1 MGSGSGKRTGEG
13 DHKKMQNEPTTIIR
27 KLALSAALFAPLAA
41 PALPATVNV
50 DSVRTTLENGL
61 QSKNPLVRKQAVQS
75 MALLGGWEP
84 YQSRIEGMLQDKN
97 ANVRVAAV
105 MSMMV
110 GPSDNTIDV
119 LKGALKDPAPEVSFA
134 AAKALFV
141 LNDPA
146 GEKALI
152 AVMNGDAKTTSG
164 LIAQQKLEASEIL
177 HDPDKATA
185 FIVEKGFVLA
195 PIPGLGVGISF
206 LETLFKKKDSGRA
219 ATTRL
224 LSTSDNPEVRE
235 ALRRALSDKEP
246 AVRAAAVEVNALRN
260 DPAILDDVA
269 PLLQDKKEM
278 VRLWAS
284 SCYLRLAGL
293 KDAPVE
299 QTAGDSHPA
308 AQQ

>member
-1 MGSGSGKRTGEG
+1 
-13 DHKKMQNEPTTIIR
+13 MQNEPTAVIR
-27 KLALSAALFAPLAA
+27 KLALSAALLAPFAPPALAA
-41 PALPATVNV
+41 TINP

-61 QSKNPLVRKQAVQS
+61 QSKNPVVRKQAVQS

-84 YQSRIEGMLQDKN
+84 YQSLIEGMLQDKN

-119 LKGALKDPAPEVSFA
+119 LRGALKDPAPEVSFA

-195 PIPGLGVGISF
+195 PIPGLGIGIGI

-224 LSTSDNPEVRE
+224 LSTSENPEVRE
-235 ALRRALSDKEP
+235 ALRRALSDKEA

-293 KDAPVE
+293 KDVPAE

>member
-1 MGSGSGKRTGEG
+1 
-13 DHKKMQNEPTTIIR
+13 MQNEPTARIR
-27 KLALSAALFAPLAA
+27 KLALLASALAPFAAPVLAA
-41 PALPATVNV
+41 TINL

-61 QSKNPLVRKQAVQS
+61 QNKNPTVRKQAVQS

-84 YQSRIEGMLQDKN
+84 YQSRIEAMLQDKD

-146 GEKALI
+146 GAKALI

-177 HDPDKATA
+177 HDPDKATT
-185 FIVEKGFVLA
+185 FIIEKGFVLA
-195 PIPGLGVGISF
+195 PIPGLGAGIGL
-206 LETLFKKKDSGRA
+206 LEALFKKKDSGRA

-224 LSTSDNPEVRE
+224 LSTSDSPEVRQ
-235 ALRRALSDKEP
+235 ALRKALSDKEP

-260 DPAILDDVA
+260 DPSVLDDVV
-269 PLLQDKKEM
+269 PLLQDKNEM

-284 SCYLRLAGL
+284 SGYLRLAGL
-293 KDAPVE
+293 KDTPAE
-299 QTAGDSHPA
+299 QAAGGSRPA
-308 AQQ
+308 AQQF